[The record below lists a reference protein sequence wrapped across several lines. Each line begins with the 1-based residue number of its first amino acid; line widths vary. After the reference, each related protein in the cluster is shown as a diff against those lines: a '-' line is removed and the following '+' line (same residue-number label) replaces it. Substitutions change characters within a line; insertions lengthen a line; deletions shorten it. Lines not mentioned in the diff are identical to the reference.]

1 MLKICRKLGF
11 FVIKKQWKISQRW
24 RLQNAKLCCG
34 QMLLQF
40 PPAACNFWNNWKAA
54 IRSLIWH
61 PPNPFSTKLNIKFKW
76 YFYFLIPTLLSSG
89 KWLVLAK
96 RSQRP
101 ACRLS
106 PSTCLRHGVFG
117 PIIVANHLLKFS
129 SHKLLTNLK
138 VLLTHLCTKVTQ
150 VRDKAFS
157 CPSDEDNQNFN
168 DFIDFKLYD
177 ICWQF
182 FESNCALYS
191 PFKIISR
198 NLLACLLRAFFLLSF
213 FRVLLSD
220 SASWV
225 AWRLSERVWAGQI
238 WWGLDHC

>member
-1 MLKICRKLGF
+1 
-11 FVIKKQWKISQRW
+11 
-24 RLQNAKLCCG
+24 
-34 QMLLQF
+34 MLLQF

-106 PSTCLRHGVFG
+106 PSTCHRHGVLG

-129 SHKLLTNLK
+129 SHKLLATLK

-157 CPSDEDNQNFN
+157 CPSDEDNQDFN

-191 PFKIISR
+191 PFKKSLGIYCVPA
-198 NLLACLLRAFFLLSF
+198 ACLFLTFFLLSSS
-213 FRVLLSD
+213 FRLCLVSGVKAVRESVSRTDMVGARSLLMNNLGSHVTLLSILHQI
-220 SASWV
+220 
-225 AWRLSERVWAGQI
+225 LSRKYQI
-238 WWGLDHC
+238 FST

>member
-1 MLKICRKLGF
+1 MIFLFLNSHPTFIREVVSIG
-11 FVIKKQWKISQRW
+11 KKVSEASLQIVPKYLSQTW
-24 RLQNAKLCCG
+24 RARSNYCC
-34 QMLLQF
+34 Q
-40 PPAACNFWNNWKAA
+40 PPF
-54 IRSLIWH
+54 
-61 PPNPFSTKLNIKFKW
+61 
-76 YFYFLIPTLLSSG
+76 
-89 KWLVLAK
+89 
-96 RSQRP
+96 
-101 ACRLS
+101 
-106 PSTCLRHGVFG
+106 
-117 PIIVANHLLKFS
+117 
-129 SHKLLTNLK
+129 K
-138 VLLTHLCTKVTQ
+138 VLLTQ
-150 VRDKAFS
+150 VADHVKSSPHTPMYQSDRDKAFS